1 MISNGL
7 KLVFLVLL
15 FYDVGNC
22 IISVDDCLDPSNK
35 IIEENCKV
43 GNDSRDW
50 DVNAD
55 GDPSIQGFSVP
66 FSVNIGNEINFKIK
80 TDSKVKCNFLLS
92 TIVDS
97 VFFQDYFVDIF
108 RVGWYWGSGARHV
121 DRLYPSSVS
130 LPQHQP
136 DCSRDGDTL
145 LYDCAAWHVSVTW
158 HVPGDAVS
166 GVFLARLTRSDGEE
180 SWRSDNSQYPA
191 DARFSFPDDTPG
203 QLPAP
208 PQPWSHAYGAQ
219 GQTSL

>member
-35 IIEENCKV
+35 IIEENCRV

-80 TDSKVKCNFLLS
+80 TDSKVKCNFL
-92 TIVDS
+92 TN
-97 VFFQDYFVDIF
+97 Y
-108 RVGWYWGSGARHV
+108 H
-121 DRLYPSSVS
+121 
-130 LPQHQP
+130 
-136 DCSRDGDTL
+136 C
-145 LYDCAAWHVSVTW
+145 
-158 HVPGDAVS
+158 
-166 GVFLARLTRSDGEE
+166 
-180 SWRSDNSQYPA
+180 
-191 DARFSFPDDTPG
+191 
-203 QLPAP
+203 
-208 PQPWSHAYGAQ
+208 
-219 GQTSL
+219 